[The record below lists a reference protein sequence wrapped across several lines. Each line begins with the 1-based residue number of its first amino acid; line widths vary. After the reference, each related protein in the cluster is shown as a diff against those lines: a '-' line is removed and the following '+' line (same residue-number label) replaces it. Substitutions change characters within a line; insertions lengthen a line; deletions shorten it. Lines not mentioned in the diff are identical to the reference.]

1 MTDQSEF
8 TALRERVEE
17 AEAKLSLAEARA
29 TEGDLACQ
37 DCDWYGPVSDSKQ
50 SEGEPEGRCDCPE
63 CGGNAEGAL
72 WWRQECLEKG
82 AEADILR
89 SERDAA
95 TARAERAEEA
105 LRALDSYFEFS
116 SIPNGAE
123 GFVVTGDAAGLAEA
137 FAEAAS
143 ILSASPPARARAEEA
158 LRNIR
163 CVART
168 PEEAD
173 SPEAAF
179 ELIERLAQGALDDH
193 SADASTIVGER
204 ERREDKK

>member
-1 MTDQSEF
+1 MIDQPEL
-8 TALRERVEE
+8 TALRERVEQLTRTLDIRE
-17 AEAKLSLAEARA
+17 K
-29 TEGDLACQ
+29 
-37 DCDWYGPVSDSKQ
+37 
-50 SEGEPEGRCDCPE
+50 
-63 CGGNAEGAL
+63 AL
-72 WWRQECLEKG
+72 REMH
-82 AEADILR
+82 DVV

-105 LRALDSYFEFS
+105 L
-116 SIPNGAE
+116 G
-123 GFVVTGDAAGLAEA
+123 
-137 FAEAAS
+137 
-143 ILSASPPARARAEEA
+143 
-158 LRNIR
+158 NIC

>member
-1 MTDQSEF
+1 MSIQRYAIFQHVRTGM
-8 TALRERVEE
+8 RELYDESVEKEKTETFRRVSVWFVKE
-17 AEAKLSLAEARA
+17 A
-29 TEGDLACQ
+29 
-37 DCDWYGPVSDSKQ
+37 
-50 SEGEPEGRCDCPE
+50 
-63 CGGNAEGAL
+63 
-72 WWRQECLEKG
+72 
-82 AEADILR
+82 
-89 SERDAA
+89 AA
-95 TARAERAEEA
+95 TARVERAETC

-123 GFVVTGDAAGLAEA
+123 GFVVTGDAAGLTEA